1 MTNPILLILT
11 ATGLAALI
19 GLEREMRMQDS
30 GKYGFFGGV
39 RTFAMLGALGAISSM
54 ISDNF
59 TILVALMA
67 FALIT
72 ISHTVCSLNDTKNG
86 LTTEFSGFASFLV
99 GVLVV
104 KDMLISAIAVA
115 ILFTGILALRHALHK
130 LAKNFEQRELFAI
143 LKFMIISAII
153 LPLLPNTYLDQWE
166 IFNPY
171 HVWLMVI
178 FVAAIR
184 FIAFFLG
191 KIVGSKKSI
200 VFTGLIGG
208 LASSTA
214 VTSTLS
220 DESNH
225 AKLNVAP
232 FVAGILF
239 ANMLMFFRVIL
250 EVFVVH
256 PQMTPA
262 IFLPLASM
270 GFMAGG
276 LGFFALFYK
285 KKNLNVKNEPEIS
298 QPFSLFEALKFGA
311 FFVFI
316 MAAGKLIPQFLGDIG
331 LYTTAAVSGLADT
344 DAITLTIAKLVKI
357 GDVTMRTGV
366 ATILLAV
373 MVNTLVK
380 IAIIA
385 IFGSK
390 KLFRASVAAF
400 LLIFGVGASVLFFI

>member
-1 MTNPILLILT
+1 
-11 ATGLAALI
+11 
-19 GLEREMRMQDS
+19 
-30 GKYGFFGGV
+30 
-39 RTFAMLGALGAISSM
+39 
-54 ISDNF
+54 
-59 TILVALMA
+59 
-67 FALIT
+67 
-72 ISHTVCSLNDTKNG
+72 
-86 LTTEFSGFASFLV
+86 
-99 GVLVV
+99 
-104 KDMLISAIAVA
+104 
-115 ILFTGILALRHALHK
+115 
-130 LAKNFEQRELFAI
+130 
-143 LKFMIISAII
+143 MIISAII
-153 LPLLPNTYLDQWE
+153 LPLLPNEYLDKWE

-184 FIAFFLG
+184 FLAFFLG

-220 DESNH
+220 DESNNTK
-225 AKLNVAP
+225 ANVAP

-250 EVFVVH
+250 EVSVVNSK
-256 PQMTPA
+256 MTSS
-262 IFLPLASM
+262 IILPLAAM
-270 GFMAGG
+270 GLMAGG
-276 LGFFALFYK
+276 LGLFALFYK
-285 KKNLNVKNEPEIS
+285 KRDLNVKNEPDIS
-298 QPFSLFEALKFGA
+298 QPFSLSEALKFGA

-316 MAAGKLIPQFLGDIG
+316 LAAAKIIPQFLGDIG

-344 DAITLTIAKLVKI
+344 DAITLTIANLVKV

-366 ATILLAV
+366 STIILAV

-390 KLFRASVAAF
+390 QLFRASFAAF
-400 LLIFGVGASVLFFI
+400 LLIFGVGASVLFFM